1 MSTQQSQRISL
12 REVHILRF
20 ILSEI
25 LTSLITA
32 RTTAY
37 FLINEQLQ
45 LLDEGVLYIILFFI
59 IIKIFLLVPNMKSKL

>member
-12 REVHILRF
+12 REVHIL
-20 ILSEI
+20 SEI
-25 LTSLITA
+25 LISLVTA

-45 LLDEGVLYIILFFI
+45 LLDEGFYT
-59 IIKIFLLVPNMKSKL
+59 